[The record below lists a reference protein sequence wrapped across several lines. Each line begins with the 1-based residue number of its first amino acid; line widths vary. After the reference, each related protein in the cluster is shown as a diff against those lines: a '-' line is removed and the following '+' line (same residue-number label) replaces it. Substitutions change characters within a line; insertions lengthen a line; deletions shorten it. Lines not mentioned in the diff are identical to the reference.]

1 MKKLSLLC
9 AFILITSLYGCHS
22 SVANVSQEPIITPT
36 PANSTA
42 NGDTSDTED
51 EPTSE
56 ERIFTKDFDGIE
68 LTVILDKGSYTLDSL
83 IGIQAKVKNN
93 TDETIY
99 LFFPTSSPNTH
110 LEISTQITMDN
121 VNYLIDRETYGKG
134 YDLGTFILS
143 IEPGDEYVQNM
154 QFETYYGRGGI
165 DKELASAGVYKGTA
179 AIKLESDPQDMNS
192 TTTTYTLEFKL
203 EITE

>member
-22 SVANVSQEPIITPT
+22 SVANVSQEPVSTPT

-51 EPTSE
+51 GPASE

-99 LFFPTSSPNTH
+99 LFVPTSSPNTH
-110 LEISTQITMDN
+110 LEISTQVTMDN

-143 IEPGDEYVQNM
+143 IDPGDEYVQNM

-179 AIKLESDPQDMNS
+179 AIMLESDPQDMNS